1 MLEQVLDNIA
11 ILSGTVAAI
20 STGLMFI
27 SYSVITSTS
36 LTVTRRLHRSVQ
48 IAFAGTI
55 ALFGVM
61 SIALS
66 AMASVSLQVNVVA
79 LPISDAIGVLF
90 LLSSFMF
97 CLALLGFSL
106 FRMIPDIRSA
116 IETRTT
122 SVAKNVAAQTGRMVN
137 EVIEREME
145 DAIKAKKASEQS
157 SS

>member
-1 MLEQVLDNIA
+1 
-11 ILSGTVAAI
+11 
-20 STGLMFI
+20 
-27 SYSVITSTS
+27 
-36 LTVTRRLHRSVQ
+36 
-48 IAFAGTI
+48 
-55 ALFGVM
+55 M

-145 DAIKAKKASEQS
+145 DAIKAKKTSEQS